1 MATPLGGER
10 SNAREDA
17 RALALAVELGAQ
29 LGRLRGA
36 GPKIRQIL
44 SMVQLDRATEGE
56 RSLPALGALPDGA
69 RAVPFGRARRVIEQD
84 LDAVVR
90 ELFADVD
97 EQPFALASLGQVHRA
112 RTSDGDDVAVKVQ
125 HPGVAEAVEGD
136 LRDLGLV
143 APIVKRLA
151 PGLDAGALLSEIRE
165 RISDELDYEV
175 EAQHQRRLERLFRG
189 HPHVRLPRVHTDL
202 STRRVLVTEY
212 VEGLRSDEIKQLGD
226 AERDRIG
233 EIAFRFYFGL
243 VWRDG
248 AVAGDP
254 HPDNCVL
261 CPDGRL
267 CLLDFGLLRGLDA
280 GYLEGERDVMRALAG
295 HDPRRVHDGLSSLGY
310 LPQPRAVDRDALFE
324 HLATAGE
331 WLLAQG
337 FRRVD
342 PAYVTQILG
351 RGYPPRS
358 PYFSLMRRL
367 RMPPPMLLLRR
378 WSSRF
383 SRCSA
388 TCTPEPTGVR
398 SPPSTIRASRPRLPS
413 GARITPLEAALVGL
427 ELVVQLVRDPLAD
440 PRPAPH
446 PRRVRAQG
454 AR

>member
-1 MATPLGGER
+1 
-10 SNAREDA
+10 
-17 RALALAVELGAQ
+17 
-29 LGRLRGA
+29 LR
-36 GPKIRQIL
+36 PH
-44 SMVQLDRATEGE
+44 STW
-56 RSLPALGALPDGA
+56 
-69 RAVPFGRARRVIEQD
+69 
-84 LDAVVR
+84 VR
-90 ELFADVD
+90 CW
-97 EQPFALASLGQVHRA
+97 PR
-112 RTSDGDDVAVKVQ
+112 
-125 HPGVAEAVEGD
+125 
-136 LRDLGLV
+136 
-143 APIVKRLA
+143 
-151 PGLDAGALLSEIRE
+151 IRE
-165 RISDELDYEV
+165 RISDELDYEL
-175 EAQHQRRLERLFRG
+175 EAHQRRLERLFRG

-413 GARITPLEAALVGL
+413 GARITPSTSRAPAHSGE
-427 ELVVQLVRDPLAD
+427 
-440 PRPAPH
+440 PRPSHGGSSAAARGRPRTAPGRGAMGPMGRASPLLSRGCGRLRRGAADGPQGRRPRNAIGWRVALAPVEIQH
-446 PRRVRAQG
+446 PR
-454 AR
+454 

>member
-10 SNAREDA
+10 STAREKA
-17 RALALAVELGAQ
+17 RAFALAEELGAQ
-29 LGRLRGA
+29 LGRLKGA
-36 GPKIRQIL
+36 GPKIRQFL
-44 SMVQLDRATEGE
+44 SMVQLDRAPEGE

-69 RAVPFGRARRVIEQD
+69 RAVPFGRVRRVIEQD
-84 LDAVVR
+84 LDARFR

-112 RTSDGDDVAVKVQ
+112 RTGDGEDVALKVQ

-143 APIVKRLA
+143 APIVKRVA

-165 RISDELDYEV
+165 RISDELDYEL

-202 STRRVLVTEY
+202 STRRVLVTEH
-212 VEGLRSDEIKQLGD
+212 VDGLRADEIKQLGD

-254 HPDNCVL
+254 HPDNCIL
-261 CPDGRL
+261 CRDGRL
-267 CLLDFGLLRGLDA
+267 CLLDFGLLRDVETD
-280 GYLEGERDVMRALAG
+280 YLQGERDVMRAIADG
-295 HDPRRVHDGLSSLGY
+295 DAQRVHHGLSSLGY
-310 LPQPRAVDRDALFE
+310 LPEPKAFDRDALLE

-331 WLLAQG
+331 WMLAPG

-342 PAYVTQILG
+342 PAYVTQILEL
-351 RGYPPRS
+351 GYPPRS
-358 PYFSLMRRL
+358 PHFALMRRL
-367 RMPPPMLLLRR
+367 RMPPPTLLLRR
-378 WSSRF
+378 LEIQVLSLLGDLHAGADWGAITAERHSGKP
-383 SRCSA
+383 A
-388 TCTPEPTGVR
+388 
-398 SPPSTIRASRPRLPS
+398 STALGREDHAFHKRRARP
-413 GARITPLEAALVGL
+413 
-427 ELVVQLVRDPLAD
+427 
-440 PRPAPH
+440 
-446 PRRVRAQG
+446 
-454 AR
+454 